1 MKITELFSKDQTSS
15 KVSWNRRSRG
25 VMGSAGYEIV
35 VRDKSGKD
43 LYYSLDIAR
52 SYVEGVYEVSF
63 AMIDDQSYTLDIT
76 RTGNEF
82 SVFSGVAAS
91 LRDFVA
97 TTREA
102 DALCFTAKE
111 PSRIRLYRRLAARMA
126 SELGWNRDD
135 QLAKLFFG
143 GWYEGDGPEPFMIV
157 RPGAEESIAKKI
169 MGDEQ
174 D

>member
-1 MKITELFSKDQTSS
+1 MKITELFSKDQPSS
-15 KVSWNRRSRG
+15 KVSWKRKTRG
-25 VMGSAGYEIV
+25 VLGSASYEIV
-35 VRDKSGKD
+35 VRDKYGKE

-52 SYVEGVYEVSF
+52 SYVDGVYEVSF
-63 AMIDDQSYTLDIT
+63 ALIDDQSYTLDIT

-97 TTREA
+97 TTKEA

-111 PSRIRLYRRLAARMA
+111 PSRIRLYRRLATLMA
-126 SELGWNRDD
+126 SELGWNKDD
-135 QLAKLFFG
+135 SLAKLFFG
-143 GWYEGDGPEPFMIV
+143 GWHEGDGPAPFMVV
-157 RPGAEESIAKKI
+157 RPGAEDTIAKKI
-169 MGDEQ
+169 MGDDQ